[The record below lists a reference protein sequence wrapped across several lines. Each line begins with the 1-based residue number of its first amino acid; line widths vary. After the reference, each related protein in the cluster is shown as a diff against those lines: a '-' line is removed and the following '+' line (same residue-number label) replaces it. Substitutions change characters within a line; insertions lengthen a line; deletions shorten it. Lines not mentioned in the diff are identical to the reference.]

1 MLANREEGARH
12 LSSNKGVHHYVA
24 RPAENMDKH
33 IGDYRVKIEEGE
45 SAFEVS
51 CKIVLSSPST
61 FFEGTLYNRTESVA
75 SRLCST
81 CETSCARLEDD

>member
-1 MLANREEGARH
+1 MLANREEGAHH
-12 LSSNKGVHHYVA
+12 LSSNEEVHHYVA

-51 CKIVLSSPST
+51 CKIVLSLPST
-61 FFEGTLYNRTESVA
+61 FFEGTLYNCTESVA
-75 SRLCST
+75 S
-81 CETSCARLEDD
+81 